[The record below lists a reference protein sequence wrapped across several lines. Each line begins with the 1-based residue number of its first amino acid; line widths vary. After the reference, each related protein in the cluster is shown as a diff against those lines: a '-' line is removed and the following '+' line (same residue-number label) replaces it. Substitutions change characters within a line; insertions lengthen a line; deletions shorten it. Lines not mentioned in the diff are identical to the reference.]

1 MICYNKKMATTRIL
15 FDTNIIIKREDP
27 NILPADFIELNRIIN
42 DLNYKIFI
50 HPLSIMDIN
59 RDKDEKRKNISLSK
73 IATYSKIENYPD
85 YSKDTGFKDIVGNE
99 HKDNDRVDNSLIYS
113 VYKNATDILI
123 TEDKG
128 ILLKAQNLN
137 IKDKVLNISEAILY
151 FSKFIPLQD
160 QTLLS
165 CFKKDNGW
173 NIDLNDSIFDTLK
186 NEYPDF
192 ADWWQRSVCKTMRDV
207 YVYYSENSHDK
218 GKIKAIL
225 VLKEE
230 DKELLDSEPQI
241 ILEDV
246 LKICLFKVDESTRGL
261 KLGERLLKMAFE
273 YAKLKNKTKLY
284 LTHFTTGQ
292 NDKLISL
299 IETYGFYFL
308 TKKKNNEDVFYK
320 EIKPSISPIIKTL
333 ENVKDNNQKYFP
345 SFYDNLLVSKYII
358 PIKPAFFERL
368 FPDMQKK
375 EDSQYSQLSLD
386 LNIKKDTKYTSEGFS
401 IQKAYICN
409 TNVASMKENDIVLFY
424 RTNDYQSILTLGT
437 IEKVYYN
444 INDADEIY
452 KLIKRRT
459 VYTIN
464 EIKEKCGRS
473 KAPVVI
479 LFKHNLNFNNE
490 VKYDTLLSQEIIKGS
505 IQTIREIK
513 EHNTYKKI
521 IQGNIDESLIIN

>member
-1 MICYNKKMATTRIL
+1 MNNTRIL

-27 NILPADFIELNRIIN
+27 NILPSDFIELNRIIN

-50 HPLSIMDIN
+50 HPLSITDIN
-59 RDKDEKRKNISLSK
+59 RDKDEKRRNVSLSK
-73 IATYSKIENYPD
+73 LATYSRISNYPD
-85 YSKDTGFKDIVGNE
+85 YSEDTIFKGIVGVE
-99 HKDNDRVDNSLIYS
+99 HNDNDRVDNSLIYS
-113 VYKNATDILI
+113 IYKNASDILI

-128 ILLKAQNLN
+128 ILLKAQKLN

-173 NIDLNDSIFDTLK
+173 NIDLNDSIFNTLK
-186 NEYPDF
+186 KEYPEF
-192 ADWWQRSVCKTMRDV
+192 CDWWQRSVCKTMRDV
-207 YVYYSENSHDK
+207 YVYYSENIQDK

-230 DKELLDSEPQI
+230 EQEILDSEPQI
-241 ILEDV
+241 ILDDI

-284 LTHFTTGQ
+284 LTHFTIGT
-292 NDKLISL
+292 NDKLVSL

-308 TKKKNNEDVFYK
+308 IKKRNNEDVYFK
-320 EIKPSISPIIKTL
+320 EIKPSSIIKIKTI
-333 ENVKDNNQKYFP
+333 EKAKDSNQKFFP
-345 SFYDNLLVSKYII
+345 SFYDGELVSKYII
-358 PIKPAFFERL
+358 PIQPAFFERL
-368 FPDMQKK
+368 FPDFQKV
-375 EDSQYSQLSLD
+375 ENSEGTQLSLD
-386 LNIKKDTKYTSEGFS
+386 LNINKDTKYTSEGFS

-409 TNVASMKENDIVLFY
+409 SNVHTMKENDVVLFY
-424 RTNDYQSILTLGT
+424 RTDDYKSILTLGT

-444 INDADEIY
+444 LNDADEIY

-459 VYTIN
+459 VYTVE
-464 EIKEKCGRS
+464 EIKEKCERK

-490 VKYDTLLSQEIIKGS
+490 VKYDFLLSENIVKGT

-513 EHNTYKKI
+513 EDDSYRKI
-521 IQGNIDESLIIN
+521 IKGNIDESLIIN

>member
-1 MICYNKKMATTRIL
+1 MQATRIL

-42 DLNYKIFI
+42 DLNYKVFI
-50 HPLSIMDIN
+50 HPLSIVDIN
-59 RDKDEKRKNISLSK
+59 RDKNEKRRNISLSK
-73 IATYSKIENYPD
+73 LATYSKIENYPD
-85 YSKDTGFKDIVGNE
+85 YSKDITFKNTVGTE
-99 HKDNDRVDNSLIYS
+99 QKDNDRVDNSLIYS
-113 VYKNATDILI
+113 IYKNAADILI

-137 IKDKVLNISEAILY
+137 LKEKVLNISEAILY
-151 FSKFIPLQD
+151 FSKFIPIQD

-186 NEYPDF
+186 NEYSDF
-192 ADWWQRSVCKTMRDV
+192 SDWWARSVCKTMRDV
-207 YVYYSENSHDK
+207 YVYYSENSQDK

-230 DKELLDSEPQI
+230 EQEVLDSEPQI
-241 ILEDV
+241 ILKDV
-246 LKICLFKVDESTRGL
+246 LKICLFKVDESTRGM

-273 YAKLKNKTKLY
+273 YAKLKNKKQLY
-284 LTHFTTGQ
+284 LTHFTTGP

-308 TKKKNNEDVFYK
+308 TKKKNNEDVFFK
-320 EIKPSISPIIKTL
+320 EIKPSINPTIKTI
-333 ENVKDNNQKYFP
+333 ENVKDTNQKYFP
-345 SFYDNLLVSKYII
+345 SFYDRSLVSKYII
-358 PIKPAFFERL
+358 PIQPMFFERL
-368 FPDMQKK
+368 FPDIHIK
-375 EDSQYSQLSLD
+375 EDSQYSQLTLE
-386 LNIKKDTKYTSEGFS
+386 LNLKKDTKYTSEGFS

-409 TNVASMKENDIVLFY
+409 TNVGSMKENDIVLFY
-424 RTNDYQSILTLGT
+424 RTTDYKSILALGT

-459 VYTIN
+459 VYTLN
-464 EIKEKCGRS
+464 EIKEKCGRK

-490 VKYDTLLSQEIIKGS
+490 VKYDMLLSQEIIKGQ

-513 EHNTYKKI
+513 ENNLYKKI